1 MTHSRSRSPIDGT
14 TRPLIP
20 AHLNCR
26 SNRLLLLRI
35 NLRLRRVHV
44 RLPVHPLVQPRALEA
59 PAIPQLECRHKSLR
73 RILVERIR
81 RDAQV
86 VRGLADIHDLAHFGD
101 KKIGTG
107 RGHAHGKPPEGRTA
121 SAEIPADLPVVLYIT
136 RFHLSVQGFSGSCRK
151 FKGFPQPG
159 DEGGVSDCRVSPQP
173 VAFFRVPHPSCSAVG
188 TDGATQLKIGWT
200 QTNCGPTEKRLRRK
214 VADHGFRR
222 EPGASAP
229 GWKCRT
235 AWPSGPALDLC
246 FLYRRPVTPQPQFW
260 SSRRCRVGGA
270 ASVLLGSL
278 VVLLGSVLARRSDG
292 FLVSLES
299 VSLRLFSIRASR
311 AL

>member
-81 RDAQV
+81 RYAQV
-86 VRGLADIHDLAHFGD
+86 VRGLANIHDLAHFGD
-101 KKIGTG
+101 KKVGTG
-107 RGHAHGKPPEGRTA
+107 RGHSHSKPPEGRTA

-136 RFHLSVQGFSGSCRK
+136 RFYPSVQGFSGSYRK
-151 FKGFPQPG
+151 FTGFSHPSV
-159 DEGGVSDCRVSPQP
+159 EAGGTEFRVSPQP
-173 VAFFRVPHPSCSAVG
+173 VGFFWVPHPSRRAIG
-188 TDGATQLKIGWT
+188 TDGATRLKIGWT
-200 QTNCGPTEKRLRRK
+200 QTNSGPTEKRPRR
-214 VADHGFRR
+214 
-222 EPGASAP
+222 
-229 GWKCRT
+229 
-235 AWPSGPALDLC
+235 
-246 FLYRRPVTPQPQFW
+246 
-260 SSRRCRVGGA
+260 
-270 ASVLLGSL
+270 
-278 VVLLGSVLARRSDG
+278 
-292 FLVSLES
+292 
-299 VSLRLFSIRASR
+299 
-311 AL
+311 